1 MTNHDAQLLQLTICG
16 EAAAWKSVGFN
27 VIDIG
32 NGNSICSVGGVK
44 IYFENDTLNK
54 GIWRIGTKRISGVI
68 DSLKFDDLSVERSF
82 SDNHS
87 VLSDHPNGITGIDH
101 LVVTTPNCN
110 RTTKAFE
117 EMGIAARRVR
127 TFGNIGSETRQTF
140 FWLGNVILELVGS
153 NTKEGEGPPSIWGIA
168 FVSKNIEKT
177 VKFLGDACTPLK
189 PAVQSGRKIT
199 TIKTQEFNIHNAL
212 AVMSPHSE
220 SK

>member
-117 EMGIAARRVR
+117 ETGMAVRKVR
-127 TFGNIGSETRQTF
+127 TFGKIGSETRQTF

-153 NTKEGEGPPSIWGIA
+153 NTKEDEGPPSIWGIA
-168 FVSKNIEKT
+168 FVSKNIEET
-177 VKFLGDACTPLK
+177 VNFLGDTCTPLK
-189 PAVQSGRKIT
+189 PAIQPGRRIT
-199 TIKTQEFNIHNAL
+199 TIKTQEFDIYNAL
-212 AVMSPHSE
+212 AVMSPHGE
-220 SK
+220 AI